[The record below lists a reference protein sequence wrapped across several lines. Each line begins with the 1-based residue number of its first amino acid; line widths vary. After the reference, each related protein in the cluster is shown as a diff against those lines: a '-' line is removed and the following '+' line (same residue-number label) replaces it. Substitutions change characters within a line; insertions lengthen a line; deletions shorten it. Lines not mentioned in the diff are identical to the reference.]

1 MTDLL
6 MTVNALL
13 MDGDTTAA
21 LAQLD
26 DHLAAHPDDTAARRA
41 RAELHVALHTPDH
54 LHAALDDFAHIEA
67 ERTANDCL
75 YLARIY
81 DLLGL
86 ADPALAVLHAGL
98 ALDPTHPR
106 LLQRLAEVLL
116 AQGRFRDSL
125 DQIDKLPRDWRQLQ
139 MVGDVLFDLG
149 LAHNM
154 GREQAIIA
162 YTSALD
168 ILPLQQWAKP
178 FRARM
183 HLRLAN
189 IHQRLGDHKAVERE
203 AAAAAK
209 LIPDEP
215 AVLFYQGWAQVK
227 RGKPERALPLLQKA
241 FAKAADPIRDE
252 FRQTLAADPSCAALL
267 DSL

>member
-1 MTDLL
+1 MPDLL
-6 MTVNALL
+6 PTVNALL

-21 LAQLD
+21 LTLLT
-26 DHLAAHPDDTAARRA
+26 DHLDQHPADIDARRA
-41 RAELHVALHTPDH
+41 RAELYVALHTPDH
-54 LHAALDDFAHIEA
+54 LRAALDDFAQIEA
-67 ERTANDCL
+67 HRTAEDCL
-75 YLARIY
+75 YLARTY
-81 DLLGL
+81 ERLGL
-86 ADPALAVLHAGL
+86 IDPALDILHAGL
-98 ALDPTHPR
+98 TLDPTHPR

-116 AQGRFRDSL
+116 SQGRFRDSL
-125 DQIDKLPRDWRQLQ
+125 DQIEKLPPDWRKLQ

-154 GREQAIIA
+154 GREQAITA
-162 YTSALD
+162 YLSALD
-168 ILPLQQWAKP
+168 LLPIQNWAKP

-203 AAAAAK
+203 VAAAAK

-241 FAKAADPIRDE
+241 FAKAADPIKAE
-252 FRQTLAADPSCAALL
+252 FRETLAADPACAALL